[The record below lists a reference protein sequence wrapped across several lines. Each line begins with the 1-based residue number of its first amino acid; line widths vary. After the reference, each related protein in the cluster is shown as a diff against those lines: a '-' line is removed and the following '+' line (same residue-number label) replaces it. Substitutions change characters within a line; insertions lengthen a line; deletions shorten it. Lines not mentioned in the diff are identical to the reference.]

1 MRRILSLAL
10 TAASMAIAGPASA
23 QTAEQA
29 PSLTSLAPL
38 PEKIRSAAIDA
49 SIADTGL
56 IAGAQIGST
65 NHYIVYLKTNMN
77 CGSGGCRAQIWEL
90 RANGPVQKESLPVGF
105 LPIYVLPQL
114 DSGLPRL
121 AVTIPHK
128 GEELG
133 TVPLAVAYDGENY
146 LDYRVDEKIDTD
158 LARPLVTSDMLTA
171 F

>member
-1 MRRILSLAL
+1 MSRVLSLAL
-10 TAASMAIAGPASA
+10 VAASIAITGPASA
-23 QTAEQA
+23 EPAEQSA
-29 PSLTSLAPL
+29 AVSSMAPL
-38 PEKIRSAAIDA
+38 PNEIRHAAIA
-49 SIADTGL
+49 ESIADTGL

-90 RANGPVQKESLPVGF
+90 GANGPTQKESLPVGF

-114 DSGLPRL
+114 DSGQPRL

-133 TVPLAVAYDGENY
+133 TVPLVVAYDGENY